1 MEANMNGTKIS
12 FRKLGRDT
20 KGQDFLEYALIAGL
34 LAVSFG
40 ATLPDVTASI
50 SGVMSQVVNVL
61 NTDSTQRQPLGTMN
75 GS

>member
-1 MEANMNGTKIS
+1 MNGTKIS